1 MKHDKNNKWLDPLL
15 SQHVHREP
23 AKFDFQKW
31 AHEHPNEERLL
42 RSGYADS
49 GRNAKTTIKNLW
61 RFIMES
67 KITRYSAAAVVT
79 LAAGL
84 VLLNPFGTSKNSSIL
99 WAKVVENVRQ
109 MRTVIVEEE
118 YLFWEMDGDETYLE
132 ADADKLDVIKYAS
145 EEQGVVLYVFN
156 NEGLLSQVYF
166 LKETEQFIIV
176 GPTLKKY
183 LKVPMVGDIFDRIAA
198 TVTPRGL
205 VEYFTSGHYTQL
217 GRAKFDNFD
226 AEGFETTDPNVLF
239 PLPEPLRSFFPVNY
253 IVGQIW
259 IDVETSLPVG
269 IEAELN
275 TDRGLFTGFNKLHG
289 EWRAYDFQWN
299 AELPEG
305 IFEPNIP
312 DDYTEFKVTDFI
324 PPEAKAGLVG
334 VVAIPAGFVFWK
346 RRRRKRAKATGT
358 NKKTDAARYN

>member
-1 MKHDKNNKWLDPLL
+1 MK
-15 SQHVHREP
+15 SSEQV
-23 AKFDFQKW
+23 
-31 AHEHPNEERLL
+31 ERIVGQARLKADQRTDARIL
-42 RSGYADS
+42 RDAGQTFVESV
-49 GRNAKTTIKNLW
+49 RNRPRAWRPGPTLW
-61 RFIMES
+61 RFIMEN
-67 KITRYSAAAVVT
+67 KVTRYSAAAVIT
-79 LAAGL
+79 LAAAL
-84 VLLNPFGTSKNSSIL
+84 VLLGPLGTSKNGGIVM
-99 WAKVVENVRQ
+99 AEVVEKVRE

-145 EEQGVVLYVFN
+145 EEYGVVQDVFN
-156 NEGLLSQVYF
+156 NEGLLAQVYF
-166 LKETEQFIIV
+166 LKETDQFIIV

-205 VEYFTSGHYTQL
+205 VEYFTSGHYTEL

-226 AEGFETTDPNVLF
+226 VEGFETTDPNVLF

-253 IVGQIW
+253 IVGRIW

-269 IEAELN
+269 IEAEFN

-289 EWRAYDFQWN
+289 EWRAYDFRWN
-299 AELPEG
+299 AEIPEG

-312 DDYTEFKVTDFI
+312 EDYTEFKVTDFI
-324 PPEAKAGLVG
+324 PAEAKAGLVG
-334 VVAIPAGFVFWK
+334 LGALPVIGIVVY
-346 RRRRKRAKATGT
+346 RRRRRRRSRP
-358 NKKTDAARYN
+358 AREVSMV